1 MIKHHFA
8 TLFLFWKGVG
18 FVQLFTSCIMFLSYP
33 TIASYSFAYVSQA
46 IVSGDDN
53 LRNGTAYNFCYNTH
67 EIRYCDLKDDK
78 FIFKLPVLSTISV
91 HKKTKLFLGFVVAP
105 LNPAQMNRL
114 ILKILQWDYLQEKTA
129 FSLKQLANICKV
141 E

>member
-1 MIKHHFA
+1 
-8 TLFLFWKGVG
+8 
-18 FVQLFTSCIMFLSYP
+18 MFLSYP

-78 FIFKLPVLSTISV
+78 FIFK
-91 HKKTKLFLGFVVAP
+91 FF
-105 LNPAQMNRL
+105 LNPFYRTD
-114 ILKILQWDYLQEKTA
+114 KFDPFYFRPSSE
-129 FSLKQLANICKV
+129 V
-141 E
+141 H